1 MRVAERRRAVIVAA
15 QPEAVEAGA
24 AILEAGG
31 NAVDAAIAC
40 AFVQTVVD
48 PLMCGIAG
56 FGSLAA
62 YLPQRDFHGYY
73 DFHAAAPRAARPD
86 MWESLVEGEAR
97 DGFGFIVTGHV
108 NEIGYESICAP
119 ASLRALHTAHQ
130 EHGTLPWRDVLA
142 PAIEYARDG
151 WTVRPAVHDF
161 WSDPGAF
168 GHVPNS
174 DRASFTP
181 AAAALYLRPDGSAK
195 RMGDVVVNRDYADV
209 LAAIARSGPEPF
221 YTGDLA
227 RAMVDDIAANGGHLT
242 LEDLADVAVR
252 RNEPLWTTYRG
263 WSVATNR
270 PPGGGVQLVQMLNV
284 LENFDLEALGH
295 NSAEYVRVVSEAMKK
310 ATADKDRY
318 VGDPAFVD
326 VPLDRLTSKAYARG
340 VADQIAAGEKIAV
353 PRHQGLVEG
362 ADTTHLSVIDADG
375 NCVAMTHS
383 LGLPS
388 GVVTP
393 GLGFMYNG
401 CMSSFDP
408 RPGRAASISP
418 GKARFSSVCPSVV
431 FDDEG
436 PMLVIGAP
444 GGTQIAM
451 GVLQAT
457 LNVLDFAIPIAE
469 AVALP
474 RFSATSDVIDVVN
487 RVPRAVQA
495 GLEAAGYEVVRSP
508 RSYGFGLVH
517 GLARQDGR
525 WRGGADPG
533 GDGMALE
540 VAAGAV

>member
-1 MRVAERRRAVIVAA
+1 MAERRGLIVAA

-24 AILEAGG
+24 AVLEAGG

-48 PLMCGIAG
+48 PLMCGVAG
-56 FGSLAA
+56 FGSMAA
-62 YLPQRDFHGYY
+62 YLPGRDFHGYY
-73 DFHAAAPRAARPD
+73 DFHAPAPRAARPD

-97 DGFGFIVTGHV
+97 DGFGFILTGHV

-119 ASLRALHTAHQ
+119 ASLRAFHTAHR
-130 EHGTLPWRDVLA
+130 EHGTLPWRDVMA

-151 WTVRPAVHDF
+151 WTVRPDVHAF

-168 GHVPNS
+168 GHVANS

-181 AAAALYLRPDGSAK
+181 AAAALYLRPDGSVK
-195 RMGDVVVNRDYADV
+195 RIGDVVVNRDYADV
-209 LAAIARSGPEPF
+209 LATIARHGPDPF

-227 RAMVDDIAANGGHLT
+227 RAMIDDIAASGGHLS
-242 LEDLADVAVR
+242 LDDLADVTVQ
-252 RNEPLWTTYRG
+252 RNEPLWTTYRA

-284 LENFDLEALGH
+284 LENFDLTALGH
-295 NSAEYVRVVSEAMKK
+295 NSPEYVRVVSEAMKL
-310 ATADKDRY
+310 ATADKDRH
-318 VGDPAFVD
+318 VGDPAFVE
-326 VPLDRLTSKAYARG
+326 VPLDRLTSKGYARE
-340 VADQIAAGEKIAV
+340 AAARIGGGERFSV
-353 PRHQGLVEG
+353 PRHQGPAEG
-362 ADTTHLSVIDADG
+362 PDTTHLSVIDADG

-388 GVVTP
+388 GVVSP

-408 RPGRAASISP
+408 RPGRAASIAP

-431 FDDEG
+431 FDDDG

-457 LNVLDFAIPIAE
+457 LNVLDFAVPVE
-469 AVALP
+469 AAVGLP

-495 GLEAAGYEVVRSP
+495 ALEARGYEVVRSP
-508 RSYGFGLVH
+508 RSHGFGLVH

-540 VAAGAV
+540 VTAPAQAGT